1 MFSSK
6 YSIPSIFLAEAATY
20 DWIQEVTSLSE
31 TALLSCPTTEK
42 WHSPARN
49 TTRHPPRPP
58 YNRSHAATFDAIRQF
73 DTCTIANAIEHFR
86 VRLRNEG
93 FTRPGLQCVT
103 GGSPRILGYAA
114 TCRVR
119 SADPPMSGNAY
130 VDRTDWW
137 ETIGLLPVP
146 RIAVFQDL
154 DAADSGAS
162 TIGEVHAA
170 ILKAF
175 HCEGVI
181 TNGSVRDIPG
191 VSRMEFPMF
200 ASAVSVSHSYMHIV
214 DFGAP
219 VEIFGLPVRSGDLL
233 YADVHGVVSIPLDIA
248 ARIPEVASGI
258 RAKEREII
266 DLCQS
271 PEFSHGKAT
280 ESRSDQAM
288 RTIHAKRCFQAL
300 CPAVRHGSGVP
311 EFLLLEA
318 RACAGQ
324 QCHGRPTSLPWQ
336 SPRRPRRTSRTAWC

>member
-1 MFSSK
+1 MAF
-6 YSIPSIFLAEAATY
+6 
-20 DWIQEVTSLSE
+20 
-31 TALLSCPTTEK
+31 
-42 WHSPARN
+42 
-49 TTRHPPRPP
+49 
-58 YNRSHAATFDAIRQF
+58 SHAQHEAVSAANTVYPLPRATFDAIRQF
-73 DTCTIANAIEHFR
+73 DTCTIANAIERFR

-93 FTRPGLQCVT
+93 FTRPGLRCVT
-103 GGSPRILGYAA
+103 RDLPRLLGYAA

-154 DAADSGAS
+154 DAAASGAS

-181 TNGSVRDIPG
+181 TNGSVRDVSG
-191 VSRMEFPMF
+191 VSQMQFPMF

-219 VEIFGLPVRSGDLL
+219 VEIFGLQIRSGDLL

-248 ARIPEVASGI
+248 ARVPEVASRI
-258 RAKEREII
+258 RAKEQEII

-271 PEFSHGKAT
+271 PEFSLEKLL
-280 ESRSDQAM
+280 QAVQ
-288 RTIHAKRCFQAL
+288 TKQ
-300 CPAVRHGSGVP
+300 
-311 EFLLLEA
+311 
-318 RACAGQ
+318 
-324 QCHGRPTSLPWQ
+324 
-336 SPRRPRRTSRTAWC
+336 

>member
-1 MFSSK
+1 M
-6 YSIPSIFLAEAATY
+6 
-20 DWIQEVTSLSE
+20 QTSQVDRCALSGD
-31 TALLSCPTTEK
+31 
-42 WHSPARN
+42 
-49 TTRHPPRPP
+49 
-58 YNRSHAATFDAIRQF
+58 TFEGILQF
-73 DTCTIANAIEHFR
+73 DTCTIANAIERFG

-93 FTRPGLQCVT
+93 FTRPGLHCLT
-103 GGSPRILGYAA
+103 GDLPRLLGYAA

-146 RIAVFQDL
+146 RIAVVQDL
-154 DAADSGAS
+154 EAADSGAS

-181 TNGSVRDIPG
+181 TDGSVRDVPG
-191 VSRMEFPMF
+191 VRRMEFPMF
-200 ASAVSVSHSYMHIV
+200 ASAVSVSHAYMHVV

-219 VEIFGLPVRSGDLL
+219 VEIFGLPVRFGDLL

-248 ARIPEVASGI
+248 ARVPEVASGI

-271 PEFSHGKAT
+271 PEFSLEKLL
-280 ESRSDQAM
+280 
-288 RTIHAKRCFQAL
+288 K
-300 CPAVRHGSGVP
+300 GV
-311 EFLLLEA
+311 
-318 RACAGQ
+318 Q
-324 QCHGRPTSLPWQ
+324 TKQ
-336 SPRRPRRTSRTAWC
+336 

>member
-1 MFSSK
+1 MRISPTHHDAVS
-6 YSIPSIFLAEAATY
+6 AATT
-20 DWIQEVTSLSE
+20 IQPLS
-31 TALLSCPTTEK
+31 
-42 WHSPARN
+42 R
-49 TTRHPPRPP
+49 
-58 YNRSHAATFDAIRQF
+58 ATFDAIRQF
-73 DTCTIANAIEHFR
+73 DTCTIANAIEHFK

-93 FTRPGLQCVT
+93 YTLPGLQCVT
-103 GGSPRILGYAA
+103 GGSPRLLGYAA

-137 ETIGLLPVP
+137 EKMGLLPVP

-175 HCEGVI
+175 HCEGMI

-200 ASAVSVSHSYMHIV
+200 APAVSVSHAYMHIV

-233 YADVHGVVSIPLDIA
+233 YADIHGVVSIPLDIA

-258 RAKEREII
+258 RAREREII

-271 PEFSHGKAT
+271 PEFSL
-280 ESRSDQAM
+280 ER
-288 RTIHAKRCFQAL
+288 
-300 CPAVRHGSGVP
+300 
-311 EFLLLEA
+311 LL
-318 RACAGQ
+318 Q
-324 QCHGRPTSLPWQ
+324 VVQPTP
-336 SPRRPRRTSRTAWC
+336 

>member
-1 MFSSK
+1 MRTSHTQHDAVS
-6 YSIPSIFLAEAATY
+6 AAKTV
-20 DWIQEVTSLSE
+20 EPL
-31 TALLSCPTTEK
+31 
-42 WHSPARN
+42 
-49 TTRHPPRPP
+49 PR
-58 YNRSHAATFDAIRQF
+58 TILEAIRQF

-103 GGSPRILGYAA
+103 GGAPRLLGYAA

-154 DAADSGAS
+154 DSTASGAS
-162 TIGEVHAA
+162 TVGEVHAA
-170 ILKAF
+170 VLKALQ
-175 HCEGVI
+175 CEGVI
-181 TNGSVRDIPG
+181 TNGCVRDIPS
-191 VSRMEFPMF
+191 VSRMEFPVF
-200 ASAVSVSHSYMHIV
+200 ASAVSVSHAYVHVV

-219 VEIFGLPVRSGDLL
+219 VEIFGLGVRSGDLL

-271 PEFSHGKAT
+271 PEFSLEKLL
-280 ESRSDQAM
+280 QAVQ
-288 RTIHAKRCFQAL
+288 TKQ
-300 CPAVRHGSGVP
+300 
-311 EFLLLEA
+311 
-318 RACAGQ
+318 
-324 QCHGRPTSLPWQ
+324 
-336 SPRRPRRTSRTAWC
+336 

>member
-1 MFSSK
+1 MRTSHTHHDAVS
-6 YSIPSIFLAEAATY
+6 AATT
-20 DWIQEVTSLSE
+20 IQPLS
-31 TALLSCPTTEK
+31 
-42 WHSPARN
+42 R
-49 TTRHPPRPP
+49 
-58 YNRSHAATFDAIRQF
+58 ATFDAIRQF
-73 DTCTIANAIEHFR
+73 DTCTIANAIEHFK

-93 FTRPGLQCVT
+93 YTLPGLQCVT
-103 GGSPRILGYAA
+103 GGSPRLLGYAA

-137 ETIGLLPVP
+137 EKMGLLPVP

-175 HCEGVI
+175 HCEGMI

-200 ASAVSVSHSYMHIV
+200 APAVSVSHAYMHIV

-233 YADVHGVVSIPLDIA
+233 YADIHGVVSIPLDIA

-258 RAKEREII
+258 RAREREII

-271 PEFSHGKAT
+271 PEFSL
-280 ESRSDQAM
+280 ER
-288 RTIHAKRCFQAL
+288 
-300 CPAVRHGSGVP
+300 
-311 EFLLLEA
+311 LL
-318 RACAGQ
+318 Q
-324 QCHGRPTSLPWQ
+324 VVQPTP
-336 SPRRPRRTSRTAWC
+336 